1 MNKGQ
6 FAPSIL
12 ATAAIRRGD
21 LLAAA
26 RHVET
31 VHEAIPD
38 SAPPDELARYNWLIL
53 QFAAASIGPR
63 RAVERF
69 MAEQSEKLADGVMLS
84 LEPEAAPWLVRELLR
99 ADDRAAAEAVVGA
112 AGPETRPGSLHARSL
127 LDRDAAGLRRVI
139 ERYRDPWARASAIE
153 DLGMLLMAAPER
165 PYAESEFRLRQ
176 AAEIYRKIGSVRDE
190 ERAVRGRGAV
200 SGTGAGH
207 STPDHPPPG
216 RPPPPGPP
224 PKSED
229 RLPHAAQIS
238 RKLAPARDAARAVRR
253 LRKLSERAADISTD
267 DLAPAGIPAAGI
279 TGARSGTEGFWARM
293 TKSERAVATLAREGF
308 SNHQIAGR
316 LSISP
321 HTVDFHLRRIF
332 QKLGVR
338 SRVQLAHKLSSPVG
352 QLAGHRTSN
361 VEGAC

>member
-190 ERAVRGRGAV
+190 ERAVR
-200 SGTGAGH
+200 
-207 STPDHPPPG
+207 
-216 RPPPPGPP
+216 
-224 PKSED
+224 
-229 RLPHAAQIS
+229 
-238 RKLAPARDAARAVRR
+238 R

>member
-31 VHEAIPD
+31 VHDAIPD

-84 LEPEAAPWLVRELLR
+84 LEPEAAPWLVRVLLR
-99 ADDRAAAEAVVGA
+99 ADDRAAAEAVVVA

-127 LDRDAAGLRRVI
+127 LNQDGAGLRRVI
-139 ERYRDPWARASAIE
+139 ERYRDPWARASAVE
-153 DLGMLLMAAPER
+153 DLGMLLMADPAR

-190 ERAVRGRGAV
+190 ERAVR
-200 SGTGAGH
+200 
-207 STPDHPPPG
+207 
-216 RPPPPGPP
+216 
-224 PKSED
+224 
-229 RLPHAAQIS
+229 
-238 RKLAPARDAARAVRR
+238 R
-253 LRKLSERAADISTD
+253 LRKLAERAADLSAG
-267 DLAPAGIPAAGI
+267 DLSAGDLSPAGIPPAAM
-279 TGARSGTEGFWARM
+279 TGARSVTDGFWARM
-293 TKSERAVATLAREGF
+293 TKSERAVATLAREGL

>member
-1 MNKGQ
+1 M
-6 FAPSIL
+6 

-31 VHEAIPD
+31 VHDAISD
-38 SAPPDELARYNWLIL
+38 SAPPDELARYSWLIL

-84 LEPEAAPWLVRELLR
+84 LEPEAAPWLVRVLLR
-99 ADDRAAAEAVVGA
+99 ADDRAAAEAVVAA

-127 LDRDAAGLRRVI
+127 LDRDAAGLHRVV
-139 ERYRDPWARASAIE
+139 ERYRDPWARASAVE
-153 DLGMLLMAAPER
+153 DLGVLLMADPER

-190 ERAVRGRGAV
+190 ERV
-200 SGTGAGH
+200 
-207 STPDHPPPG
+207 
-216 RPPPPGPP
+216 
-224 PKSED
+224 
-229 RLPHAAQIS
+229 
-238 RKLAPARDAARAVRR
+238 VRR
-253 LRKLSERAADISTD
+253 LRKLSERVADRSAD
-267 DLAPAGIPAAGI
+267 DLSATGIQAAGI
-279 TGARSGTEGFWARM
+279 SAAGLPGARSVPDASWARM
-293 TKSERAVATLAREGF
+293 TKSERAVANLAREGL

-338 SRVQLAHKLSSPVG
+338 SRVQLANMLSSPVG
-352 QLAGHRTSN
+352 QLAAHRTPN